1 MDDTRKAATLGGRR
15 GVLKAAAVGAAGA
28 AVLAAPNVSRA
39 QTMVLR
45 FQSTWPSSLSDL
57 SAKPLILLNFA
68 KTHKSMKSI
77 TYGLTPTGC

>member
-45 FQSTWPSSLSDL
+45 FQSTWPSPNAVHFGWRGS
-57 SAKPLILLNFA
+57 
-68 KTHKSMKSI
+68 
-77 TYGLTPTGC
+77 